1 MANGSTVDASAPPS
15 TQLDSTPL
23 QQAALRPT
31 RAHHAFET
39 CVEQLATAVRLGVYP
54 RHSMLPPERELAAR
68 MQVSRATVREAIAA
82 LRQAGL
88 VQTVRGA
95 RGGTRVLGEPEQEAD
110 QPADLGPRRLDL
122 LDSLV
127 FRQIVEPGACALAAA
142 QTLGADRRSMLRSAL
157 TDVEQAPG
165 RQTHRKAD
173 SRLHLAIATLTDS
186 PRVVDAVTRVQADL
200 HTLLGA
206 IPVLDVNI
214 DHSSRQHRTI
224 VDAILAGDPEQARR
238 GMTEHC
244 DDTAALL
251 RGFLSTESEPA
262 RETDEFITFQ

>member
-1 MANGSTVDASAPPS
+1 MANDSTVNLPAVAL

-54 RHSMLPPERELAAR
+54 TDSMLPPERELANR

-88 VQTVRGA
+88 VHTVRGA
-95 RGGTRVLGEPEQEAD
+95 RGGTLVLAEPDSDID
-110 QPADLGPRRLDL
+110 QPAHLGSRRAEL

-127 FRQIVEPGACALAAA
+127 FRRVVEPGACALAAD
-142 QTLGADRRSMLRSAL
+142 QSLDRKRRSMLRSAL
-157 TDVEQAPG
+157 TDVEQAHG
-165 RQTHRKAD
+165 RHPHRQAD
-173 SRLHLAIATLTDS
+173 SRLHLAIATVTDS
-186 PRVVDAVTRVQADL
+186 PQVIDAVTRVQADL

-206 IPVLDVNI
+206 IPVLEVNI
-214 DHSSRQHRTI
+214 DHSNRQHRVI
-224 VDAILAGDPEQARR
+224 ADAILDGDPEAARHS
-238 GMTEHC
+238 MAEHC
-244 DDTAALL
+244 EDTAALL
-251 RGFLSTESEPA
+251 RGFLADDPQP
-262 RETDEFITFQ
+262 TDTDT

>member
-1 MANGSTVDASAPPS
+1 MSA
-15 TQLDSTPL
+15 QLDSTPL

-54 RHSMLPPERELAAR
+54 KDSMLPPERELATR

-95 RGGTRVLGEPEQEAD
+95 RGGTRVLGDTGQDAD
-110 QPADLGPRRLDL
+110 QGADLGARRADL
-122 LDSLV
+122 LDSLT
-127 FRQIVEPGACALAAA
+127 FRQVIEPGACALAAA
-142 QTLGADRRSMLRSAL
+142 QTLGADRRSMLRTAL
-157 TDVEQAPG
+157 TDVEQAQDRHAH
-165 RQTHRKAD
+165 RQAD

-186 PRVVDAVTRVQADL
+186 PKLIDAVTRVQADL
-200 HTLLGA
+200 HTLLA
-206 IPVLDVNI
+206 SIPVLDVNI
-214 DHSSRQHRTI
+214 EHSGRQHRSI
-224 VDAILAGDPEQARR
+224 VDAILAGDREQAR
-238 GMTEHC
+238 GSMTEHC

-262 RETDEFITFQ
+262 RETDEFTTDE